1 MWMLHP
7 GAVIRWRGS
16 GTIGSW
22 EIVLAFGTEDPIDV
36 GLFQLSEGIGGCR
49 GIMYR
54 GIVAWHGMACVYHVE
69 LRQAYQAYQAYE

>member
-16 GTIGSW
+16 GTIGSQ
-22 EIVLAFGTEDPIDV
+22 EIVLTFGTEDPIDV
-36 GLFQLSEGIGGCR
+36 GLFQPWEGLGGRGCR

-54 GIVAWHGMACVYHVE
+54 GMAYVYHVE